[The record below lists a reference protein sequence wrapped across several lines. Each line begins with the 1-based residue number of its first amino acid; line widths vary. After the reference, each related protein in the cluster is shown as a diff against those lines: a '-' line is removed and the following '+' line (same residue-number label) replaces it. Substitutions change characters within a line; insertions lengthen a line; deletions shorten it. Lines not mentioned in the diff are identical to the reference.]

1 MPKLLLVTVATA
13 ALLATLAM
21 LASRV
26 EATTSMVP
34 ASIQIAAG
42 KTSLVERAGMA
53 CTHRRV
59 CRQGAGCAWRKV
71 CKRW

>member
-1 MPKLLLVTVATA
+1 MPNILLLIAGTVAFLSA
-13 ALLATLAM
+13 AAM
-21 LASRV
+21 LTPRAQ
-26 EATTSMVP
+26 ATMSMTP
-34 ASIQIAAG
+34 ASIQVAADEA
-42 KTSLVERAGMA
+42 TVVEQARMA

>member
-1 MPKLLLVTVATA
+1 MPKLLLASIGTA
-13 ALLATLAM
+13 ALLAVAAVH
-21 LASRV
+21 ASRT
-26 EATTSMVP
+26 EASTSMVP
-34 ASIQIAAG
+34 ASIQTAGG
-42 KTSLVERAGMA
+42 KTTLVDEAGMA